1 VVRFPTG
8 EEIYLFSKRSRHSML
23 SNQLP
28 NQWAPGGSFEG
39 GKTDLP
45 PHLVLRLRNSGATS
59 PLPHAPSMRQQE
71 ALWSVIIMP
80 TCSLVATVVFCLAT
94 SQDENDMLYQVP
106 DDSLSQSGRE
116 WELYVCSFY
125 LRHF

>member
-1 VVRFPTG
+1 
-8 EEIYLFSKRSRHSML
+8 ML

-39 GKTDLP
+39 GKTGFP

-59 PLPHAPSMRQQE
+59 PLPHAPSMCQQE

-106 DDSLSQSGRE
+106 DDSLSQP
-116 WELYVCSFY
+116 
-125 LRHF
+125 